1 MSIEVIENQIS
12 RFLASEAPEV
22 MSIKG
27 AWGVGKTYAWAK
39 YLNNA
44 KNLNKIVLR
53 KYSYVS
59 LFGINSLDDLKFSIF
74 ENMVDRQTIGRKPTV
89 ESFKSNTAELLRSLG
104 KKSIPLISSNAS
116 IDHYHS
122 MLNSLAFLSLEKT
135 IICIDDFER
144 KGHSIEA
151 QDILG
156 LISQLKEQKK
166 CKVVLIL
173 NDESLSE
180 NSSID
185 YIKLREKVIDTELRF
200 SPTAGDC
207 VEIALKSDKVSR
219 YLGQNIIKLG
229 INNIR
234 IIKKIEKLAG
244 LLVPHLKKYDDAVL
258 IQALQTVTL
267 LTWCYYGQSN
277 DTPDYNF
284 VISRTSTFGELDD
297 EVTLSTQQQLWCTIL
312 RQYDNFSID
321 EFDLQIARLVENG
334 YVDEQGLV
342 EEATVLNEKIRAA
355 SSESSFQ
362 EAWRK
367 FNESFDDND
376 QEVIACLS
384 DSFKHNAKYI
394 SPVNLDGA
402 VRLLRFLGKDKLATK
417 IINLY
422 IDKRKGNAEL
432 FNLESAAVPGEI
444 RDAEVIKKFARKY
457 EELSARR
464 SLKDICDR
472 LIGGESWNDEAESQL
487 AQVST
492 EEYVELFKAAKG
504 QKLAQ
509 YVDLCLKF
517 RHLSATTEYQERIS
531 DKAAAALKII
541 GRESKLNASRVRRFG
556 IVVD

>member
-1 MSIEVIENQIS
+1 MSIEIIEKQIS

-27 AWGVGKTYAWAK
+27 AWGVGKTYAWTK

-44 KNLNKIVLR
+44 KNLHKIAFK

-74 ENMVDRQTIGRKPTV
+74 ENMVDRQSIGRKPTV
-89 ESFKSNTAELLRSLG
+89 ESFKSNTADLLRSLG
-104 KKSIPLISSNAS
+104 KKTRPLISTNAS

-144 KGHSIEA
+144 KGKSIEA

-180 NSSID
+180 DSSID
-185 YIKLREKVIDTELRF
+185 YIKLREKVVDTELRF
-200 SPTAGDC
+200 APTAEDC
-207 VEIALKSDKVSR
+207 VEIALKTDKISR
-219 YLGQNIIKLG
+219 QLGSNIIKLG

-234 IIKKIEKLAG
+234 IIKKIEKLAE
-244 LLVPHLKKYDDAVL
+244 LLIPLLKEYEDAVL
-258 IQALQTVTL
+258 TQALRTVTL

-284 VISRTSTFGELDD
+284 VISRTSTFGDLDD
-297 EVTLSTQQQLWCTIL
+297 EVTLSTQQQLWCTVL
-312 RQYDNFSID
+312 RQYDNYSID

-334 YVDEQGLV
+334 YIDEKGLRD
-342 EEATVLNEKIRAA
+342 EAVILNEKIRAA

-384 DSFKHNAKYI
+384 DSFKNNAKYI

-402 VRLLRFLGKDKLATK
+402 VRLLRYLGKEKLATK
-417 IINLY
+417 IIDLY

-432 FNLESAAVPGEI
+432 FNLDAAAIPGEI
-444 RDAEVIKKFARKY
+444 KDTEIIEKFARKY

-464 SLKDICDR
+464 SLKEICDQ
-472 LIGGESWNDEAESQL
+472 LIGGESWSDEAESQL
-487 AQVST
+487 AQVKV
-492 EEYVELFKAAKG
+492 EEYIALFKSVKG
-504 QKLAQ
+504 QTLSQ

-556 IVVD
+556 IRVD

>member
-1 MSIEVIENQIS
+1 MSIEIIEKQIG

-27 AWGVGKTYAWAK
+27 AWGVGKTYAWTK

-44 KNLNKIVLR
+44 KNLHKIALK

-74 ENMVDRQTIGRKPTV
+74 ENMVGRQAIGRKPTV
-89 ESFKSNTAELLRSLG
+89 ESFKSNTADLLRSLG
-104 KKSIPLISSNAS
+104 KKSLPLLSSNAS

-144 KGHSIEA
+144 KGKSIEA

-156 LISQLKEQKK
+156 LITQLKEQKK
-166 CKVVLIL
+166 CKIVLIL

-180 NSSID
+180 DSSID
-185 YIKLREKVIDTELRF
+185 YVKLREKVVDTELRF
-200 SPTAGDC
+200 APTADDC
-207 VEIALKSDKVSR
+207 VEIALKGDKISR
-219 YLGQNIIKLG
+219 QLGENIVKLG

-234 IIKKIEKLAG
+234 IIKKIEKLAA
-244 LLVPHLKKYDDAVL
+244 LLVPLLKEYEDDVL
-258 IQALQTVTL
+258 RHALRTITL

-284 VISRTSTFGELDD
+284 VISRTSTFGDLDD
-297 EVTLSTQQQLWCTIL
+297 EVMLSTQQQLWCTVL
-312 RQYDNFSID
+312 RQYDNFSVD

-334 YVDEQGLV
+334 YVDEQGLR
-342 EEATVLNEKIRAA
+342 EEAAILNEKICAA

-367 FNESFDDND
+367 FNESFDNND
-376 QEVIACLS
+376 QEVISCLS
-384 DSFKHNAKYI
+384 DSFKNNAKYI

-402 VRLLRFLGKDKLATK
+402 VRLLRYLGKNKLATK

-422 IDKRKGNAEL
+422 IEKRGGNAEL
-432 FNLESAAVPGEI
+432 FNLDAMAIPGEI
-444 RDAEVIKKFARKY
+444 KDKEVIEKFAEKY

-464 SLKDICDR
+464 SLQEVCDQ
-472 LIGGESWNDEAESQL
+472 LLGGESWNDEAETQL
-487 AQVST
+487 AQVPV
-492 EEYVELFKAAKG
+492 EEYVALFKAAKG
-504 QKLAQ
+504 QQLSR

-517 RHLSATTEYQERIS
+517 RHLSGTTEYQEVIS
-531 DKAAAALKII
+531 GKAVEALKTI

-556 IVVD
+556 IKVE

>member
-1 MSIEVIENQIS
+1 MSIEIIEKQIG

-22 MSIKG
+22 VSIKG
-27 AWGVGKTYAWAK
+27 AWGVGKTYAWTK

-44 KNLNKIVLR
+44 KNLNKIALK

-74 ENMVDRQTIGRKPTV
+74 ENMVDRQMIGRKPTV

-104 KKSIPLISSNAS
+104 KKSLPLISSNAS

-144 KGHSIEA
+144 KGKSIEA

-156 LISQLKEQKK
+156 LITQLKEQKK
-166 CKVVLIL
+166 CKIVLIL

-180 NSSID
+180 DSSID
-185 YIKLREKVIDTELRF
+185 YVKLREKVVDTELRF
-200 SPTAGDC
+200 APTAEDC
-207 VEIALKSDKVSR
+207 VEIALSGDKVSR
-219 YLGQNIIKLG
+219 QLGKNIIKLG

-234 IIKKIEKLAG
+234 IIKKIEKLAA
-244 LLVPHLKKYDDAVL
+244 LLVPLLKKHEDEVL
-258 IQALQTVTL
+258 HRALRTVTL

-284 VISRTSTFGELDD
+284 VISRTSTFGDLDD
-297 EVTLSTQQQLWCTIL
+297 EVMLSTQQQLWCTVL
-312 RQYDNFSID
+312 RQYDNFSVD

-334 YVDEQGLV
+334 YVDEKGLRK
-342 EEATVLNEKIRAA
+342 EAAVLNEKICAA

-367 FNESFDDND
+367 FNESFDNND
-376 QEVIACLS
+376 QDVISCLS
-384 DSFKHNAKYI
+384 DSFKNNAKYI

-402 VRLLRFLGKDKLATK
+402 VRLLRYLGKNKLATK
-417 IINLY
+417 IIDLY
-422 IDKRKGNAEL
+422 IDKRGGNAEL
-432 FNLESAAVPGEI
+432 FNLDSMAIPGEI
-444 RDAEVIKKFARKY
+444 RDREVVEKFAKKY

-464 SLKDICDR
+464 SLQEICDQ
-472 LIGGESWNDEAESQL
+472 LLDGEQWNDEAETQL
-487 AQVST
+487 AQIAVD
-492 EEYVELFKAAKG
+492 EYVALFKAAKG
-504 QKLAQ
+504 QQLAQ

-517 RHLSATTEYQERIS
+517 RHLSGTTESQELIS
-531 DKAAAALKII
+531 SKAVEALERI

-556 IVVD
+556 IKVD

>member
-1 MSIEVIENQIS
+1 MSIKIIENQIS

-27 AWGVGKTYAWAK
+27 AWGVGKTYAWSK
-39 YLNNA
+39 YLNIA
-44 KNLNKIVLR
+44 KNSQKIALK

-74 ENMVDRQTIGRKPTV
+74 ENMVDRQAIGRKPTV

-104 KKSIPLISSNAS
+104 KKTRPLISTNAS

-144 KGHSIEA
+144 KGKSIEA

-166 CKVVLIL
+166 CKIVLIL

-180 NSSID
+180 DSSID

-200 SPTAGDC
+200 APTAEDC
-207 VEIALKSDKVSR
+207 VEIALKTDKISRQLGENIVS
-219 YLGQNIIKLG
+219 LG

-234 IIKKIEKLAG
+234 IIKKIEKLAA
-244 LLVPHLKKYDDAVL
+244 LLIPLLKIYDEAVL
-258 IQALQTVTL
+258 IRALRTITL
-267 LTWCYYGQSN
+267 LTWCYYGQSGE
-277 DTPDYNF
+277 TPDYSF
-284 VISRTSTFGELDD
+284 VLSRTSAFGDLDD
-297 EVTLSTQQQLWCTIL
+297 DVTLSTQQQLWCTVL

-334 YVDEQGLV
+334 YVDEKGLR
-342 EEATVLNEKIRAA
+342 EAATELNEKIQAA

-376 QEVIACLS
+376 QDVIACLS
-384 DSFKHNAKYI
+384 ASFKNNAKYI

-402 VRLLRFLGKDKLATK
+402 VRLLRYLGKKKLATK
-417 IINLY
+417 IIDLY
-422 IDKRKGNAEL
+422 IDKRKGDVEL
-432 FNLESAAVPGEI
+432 FNLDTAAIPGEI
-444 RDAEVIKKFARKY
+444 RDREVIEKFARTY
-457 EELSARR
+457 EELTARR
-464 SLKDICDR
+464 SLQDICEQ
-472 LIGGESWNDEAESQL
+472 LIGGENWSDEAESQL
-487 AQVST
+487 AQVSID
-492 EEYVELFKAAKG
+492 EYVALFKSVRG
-504 QKLAQ
+504 QKLSQ

-517 RHLSATTEYQERIS
+517 RHLSATTEHQERIS
-531 DKAAAALKII
+531 AKAAAALKRI
-541 GRESKLNASRVRRFG
+541 GQESKLNASRVRRFG
-556 IVVD
+556 IKVD